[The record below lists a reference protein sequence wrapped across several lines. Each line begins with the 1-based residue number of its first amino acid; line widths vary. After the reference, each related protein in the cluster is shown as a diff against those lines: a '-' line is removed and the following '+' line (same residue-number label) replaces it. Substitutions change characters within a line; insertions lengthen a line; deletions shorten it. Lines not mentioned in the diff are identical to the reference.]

1 MPGPRPWRRTSLIAL
16 ALLSVGALG
25 SVEHQAQ
32 SPPPNAVGE
41 AISEGG
47 HARPDGSLHLD
58 PAVVEAPHAC
68 LVCWLGSTG
77 AALPAVPASLDGAA
91 SAARALP
98 AAPAPRPAAPDA
110 SASRGPPAA

>member
-1 MPGPRPWRRTSLIAL
+1 MRGPRPWRRTCLIAL
-16 ALLSVGALG
+16 ALLSVAAFGTA
-25 SVEHQAQ
+25 EHQAQ

-68 LVCWLGSTG
+68 VVCWLGSAR
-77 AALPAVPASLDGAA
+77 AALPAAPSSLDGAA
-91 SAARALP
+91 AVPRTVP
-98 AAPAPRPAAPDA
+98 AAPAPRSAAPEA
-110 SASRGPPAA
+110 IASRGPPVA